1 MENCI
6 WRPCTQMKT
15 ASLPLKIVSAKGA
28 KLYELEGK
36 TYIDAN
42 SSWWVTLHGHCHPYI
57 LSRIAS
63 QAAQLDQVILAD
75 CIHEPALQL
84 ASQLIRIL
92 PGQMGKIF
100 YSDNGSTAVEVALK
114 MALQHNPKKKVVTLK
129 GSYHGDTIGG
139 MSIAGKNLFN
149 KPFWSYLFETEQ
161 IELTDSYAQLA
172 YLIDKGGIGC
182 FIYEPLLLGV
192 NGMQVYSPELLNPL
206 LKLCREASVITIA
219 DEAVTGFGRLG
230 PLFASELLEEK
241 PDIITLAKGL
251 TGGVLPLGVT
261 ACTDAVYAP
270 FHGDT
275 REQSLF
281 HSHSYCGN
289 PLACTSALAS
299 IELLLESS
307 CARQR
312 QRIHALHCRFVEQYH
327 SHPKLARCETLG
339 TLLVLEFKSGK
350 GNYFN
355 PLRENLFA
363 FALERGV
370 LFRPLGN
377 VLYVLPPYCIS
388 EEELATI
395 YQTLNECLTCIP

>member
-15 ASLPLKIVSAKGA
+15 ALPPLKIVSAKGA
-28 KLYELEGK
+28 KLYGAEGEV
-36 TYIDAN
+36 YIDAN

-75 CIHEPALQL
+75 CVHEPALQL
-84 ASQLIRIL
+84 ATQLINIL

-114 MALQHNPKKKVVTLK
+114 MALQHSPKKKMVTVK

-139 MSIAGKNLFN
+139 MSVAGKNLFN

-161 IELTDSYAQLA
+161 IDLHDSYAQLSH
-172 YLIDKGGIGC
+172 LIDKGEIGC

-192 NGMQVYSPELLNPL
+192 NGMQLYSPQLLNSL

-219 DEAVTGFGRLG
+219 DEAVTGFGRVG

-241 PDIITLAKGL
+241 PDIITLAKGI

-261 ACTDAVYAP
+261 ACTNAVYAP
-270 FHGDT
+270 FHGVM

-289 PLACTSALAS
+289 PLACASALAS
-299 IELLLESS
+299 IELLLKPE
-307 CARQR
+307 CAQQR
-312 QRIHALHCRFVEQYH
+312 HRIHALHRHFVEQYR

-339 TLLVLEFKSGK
+339 TLLVLEFKSERSS
-350 GNYFN
+350 YFN

-363 FALERGV
+363 YALERGV

-388 EEELATI
+388 EEELDTI
-395 YQTLNECLTCIP
+395 YQTLRECLTCIL